1 MKRIILTLGILFSV
15 LTVKAQS
22 NIVDFDYTKVFS
34 INSMWID
41 FNQDKKAQSDE
52 IYNLPD
58 NMGEVFIEYKDFGS
72 AGNLMKFRLTLKKQD
87 GSDKEMF
94 KKTLDDV
101 TFIKVDDIYSV
112 LDKFGDR
119 YFALTKEN
127 GVCSLIIS
135 NPAILMR

>member
-15 LTVKAQS
+15 LVLNAQN

-72 AGNLMKFRLTLKKQD
+72 AGNLMRFRLTLRKSD

-94 KKTLDDV
+94 NKTLDDV

-119 YFALTKEN
+119 YFAITKEN
-127 GVCSLIIS
+127 CICSLIIS
-135 NPAILMR
+135 NPAILIR

>member
-1 MKRIILTLGILFSV
+1 MNRIILTLVILFSV
-15 LTVKAQS
+15 LVLNAQN

-58 NMGEVFIEYKDFGS
+58 NAGEMFIEYKDFGS
-72 AGNLMKFRLTLKKQD
+72 AGNFMTFRLTLKKKD
-87 GSDKEMF
+87 NSRKEVF
-94 KKTLDDV
+94 IKTLDDV
-101 TFIKVDDIYSV
+101 TFIKVDNIYSV

-119 YFALTKEN
+119 YFAITKEN
-127 GVCSLIIS
+127 DICSLIIS
-135 NPAILMR
+135 NPAILIR